1 MRLGKRQLNGQTLVM
16 FCLVSAVLVMV
27 MGLAIDASGAWW
39 KSQRQ
44 TDAQEVAKEAV
55 ISRANEIKFD
65 SSDSTAAAARIAYQA
80 IQENL
85 PDASALDLEVWA
97 WEVPKSESGY
107 KDRLIGIEVIS
118 TSKYECAFASTF
130 GFKTIPVKSHIE
142 FTVNP
147 YSSTTVWRQSD
158 DGHGYLIKQESGKRA
173 TESALSSSETLPD
186 QLNQA
191 LSKGLTEL
199 S

>member
-1 MRLGKRQLNGQTLVM
+1 MRVGKHQLSGQTLVM
-16 FCLVSAVLVMV
+16 FCLVSAILVMV

-44 TDAQEVAKEAV
+44 ADAQEVAKEAV
-55 ISRANEIKFD
+55 VSRANEIKFD
-65 SSDSTAAAARIAYQA
+65 PDDSTAAAARIAYQA

-85 PDASALDLEVWA
+85 PDASTLDLEVWA
-97 WEVPKSESGY
+97 WEIPKSKSGN
-107 KDRLIGIEVIS
+107 KDRLIGVEVVS
-118 TSKYECAFASTF
+118 TSKYDCTFASTF
-130 GFKTIPVKSHIE
+130 GFKTIPVKSDIE

-173 TESALSSSETLPD
+173 TESAINSSDSLPD

-191 LSKGLTEL
+191 LSKGLSEL